1 MVHTRSGLETAI
13 PGDNESSQ
21 PGVDIPEEVQVPA
34 ITQGE
39 VPQATTSQVYTAGTY
54 TSTLQREAALQG
66 TPRLRRTPSVPNNF
80 RPSQFAFLPAP
91 DFSTARQ
98 PSDAEEEKEETHG
111 VSPMP
116 PRIVNLGEPSP
127 DSKPA
132 ATPQGFM
139 RTLAFEAPMRPLDVA
154 RGMYLDYTTTQSI
167 KFYNK
172 GCEKLPGEAFNGK
185 LLLTWL
191 VQVQDKARM
200 FTWIPILTI
209 KGKLLTQQF
218 ADLSM
223 DEVRTHA
230 QIYQDKSSREA
241 QNSEMLIHCLKASI
255 SRTVYNK
262 VYLQRSKYII
272 YRDKTHEPI
281 EDGVCF
287 LKTIIDN
294 YHSNTRSSTKQIR
307 KQMAQLNYYMRN
319 VAKGDVSK
327 LCEHTRE
334 LSYELNAA
342 GETTNDLLAN
352 LIEALKE
359 APDTNFQRWL
369 GNQVDL
375 WSMRKIDWKEDGS
388 DLMEDAETYYLE
400 AINTHK
406 WGKRAHKQEVQYAFE
421 AVESEVETE
430 VEKEKS
436 KVQSYEDTIKAL
448 TTQLQEYATAY
459 TAKWSGSPQE
469 NLDKK
474 WAWKRT
480 PPKAGEPSCK
490 KVHADGK
497 SKTYYWCPYHNQWT
511 IHTPAECRKVKIRK
525 RENKSKKVHKKTS
538 NFKEKKQAYIQAKAA
553 YKACMN
559 NDEEE
564 ESSISDNEEDS
575 NKSNSTYSSENSN
588 VS

>member
-21 PGVDIPEEVQVPA
+21 PGVGIPGEVQVPA
-34 ITQGE
+34 TTQGE
-39 VPQATTSQVYTAGTY
+39 VQQATTPQVYTAGTY

-230 QIYQDKSSREA
+230 QIYQNKSSREA

>member
-230 QIYQDKSSREA
+230 QIYQNKSSREA

>member
-21 PGVDIPEEVQVPA
+21 PGVGIPGEVQVPA
-34 ITQGE
+34 TTQGE
-39 VPQATTSQVYTAGTY
+39 VQQATTPQVYTAGTY

-98 PSDAEEEKEETHG
+98 PSDAEEEKEDTQG

-209 KGKLLTQQF
+209 KGKLLIQQF

>member
-1 MVHTRSGLETAI
+1 
-13 PGDNESSQ
+13 
-21 PGVDIPEEVQVPA
+21 
-34 ITQGE
+34 
-39 VPQATTSQVYTAGTY
+39 
-54 TSTLQREAALQG
+54 
-66 TPRLRRTPSVPNNF
+66 LRRTPSVPNNF

-98 PSDAEEEKEETHG
+98 PSDAEEEKEDMHG

>member
-21 PGVDIPEEVQVPA
+21 PGVGIPGEVQVPA
-34 ITQGE
+34 TTQGE
-39 VPQATTSQVYTAGTY
+39 VQQATTPQVYTAGTY

-98 PSDAEEEKEETHG
+98 PSDAEEEKEDTQG

-230 QIYQDKSSREA
+230 QIYQNKSSREA